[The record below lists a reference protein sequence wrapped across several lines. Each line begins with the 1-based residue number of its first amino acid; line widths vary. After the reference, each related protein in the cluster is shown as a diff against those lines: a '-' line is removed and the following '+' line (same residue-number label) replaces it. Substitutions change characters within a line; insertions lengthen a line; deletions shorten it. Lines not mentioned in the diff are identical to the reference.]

1 MFMLAR
7 EHAIK
12 FIEMRVIPEDHR
24 DLAAC
29 GLGRPFVRYKVM
41 DDVSCSTSSL
51 CLYSSD
57 SLQKHFCLYNLL
69 LLVC

>member
-1 MFMLAR
+1 MFMLAI

-12 FIEMRVIPEDHR
+12 FIEMCVIPEDHR
-24 DLAAC
+24 DLAAW
-29 GLGRPFVRYKVM
+29 GLGCPFASYKVM

-51 CLYSSD
+51 CLYRSD
-57 SLQKHFCLYNLL
+57 SLQKHLCLYNLF